1 MMNTNT
7 IYKIVAAASLALAC
21 VACKENYITY
31 HDGEYVMFADTAK
44 VYVVREDIVSF
55 DVPIVSTVACD
66 YDRSFAVEIID
77 SSSDAVEGRDFVLE
91 SPNFVIPAGERV
103 GYVTVKGNHETLPSR
118 SELSFDLKLVMPDWL
133 VMPLYGDKTTVHMK
147 KTCKFNREN
156 YTGWAMITSL
166 FLYQY
171 SITGDYQRLVRTS
184 ADPDDDHGVIIHDM
198 FADGFDIKI
207 RFDDESDPENP
218 AVITLPRQVAN
229 EEGPVFGMV
238 HGDNHILID
247 TSNQGPSYFFSCS
260 KVAVLVN
267 RFYVENI
274 GDEVGTVGHFM
285 TEIDWVSDEEA
296 ERLKREDGM

>member
-1 MMNTNT
+1 M
-7 IYKIVAAASLALAC
+7 ALATALLAC
-21 VACKENYITY
+21 IACKESYITY

-66 YDRSFAVEIID
+66 YDRSFAVEILD
-77 SSSDAVEGRDFVLE
+77 SSSDAIEGRDFVLE
-91 SPNFVIPAGERV
+91 SNNFTIPAGELV
-103 GYVTVKGNHETLPSR
+103 GYVTVKGNHERLNSR
-118 SELSFDLKLVMPDWL
+118 SEASFDLKLVMPDWL
-133 VMPLYGDKTTVHMK
+133 VMPLYGDQTTVHMK
-147 KTCKFNREN
+147 KTCKFDRKNF
-156 YTGWAMITSL
+156 TGWAVVTSL

-184 ADPDDDHGVIIHDM
+184 ADPDDENTVIVHDM

-207 RFDDESDPENP
+207 RFDDETDPVNP
-218 AVITLPRQVAN
+218 AVITLPGQVVN

-247 TSNQGPSYFFSCS
+247 TSNQGLSYFFSCN

-274 GDEVGTVGHFM
+274 GEEIGTVGHFM